1 MRLINSLF
9 GFLFLFTIIA
19 LPQDNFSL
27 RELFALNID
36 GNISTSAYI
45 LPDQQVFI
53 TSGDDGYLRQFD
65 LVSGKE
71 TSNLKISDSPIV
83 SSLVFENMLY
93 AVTTDKKL
101 HSVSLSP
108 FSLVGSSDI
117 NDSPSCLTA
126 GVSELFIGFDN
137 GSIKRYDLS
146 TKAFDS
152 LFISH
157 ISPVTAILRDPNKE
171 LLISAGTDNKI
182 KLYDL
187 SKRSEVGLLMGT
199 SNSKANSLA
208 LSSDGS
214 TLISAH
220 DDNML
225 KVWKMSESRQIKNIN
240 EHNSPVY
247 KVLFSHDNSFFV
259 SGGKDKILHIWN
271 GYSYKLMKSVSL
283 KEGELTSLSLSSDDK
298 YMLAGVAPN
307 IIKVFEVSNG
317 SNLIAGNLP
326 NSLKRS
332 NMTFSD
338 KIIIEITEP
347 KSSRGLKISGAG
359 NSLTVA
365 GRIISPSA
373 LNSLTINEQE
383 FDFASDYSF
392 SCKVNLALGEAKL
405 LIRAIDVNNN
415 YNEKEI
421 QISNDIAGNNSS
433 TDISQI
439 GTGSKFYAVLIGVDT
454 YKDSKIPTLS
464 NPTKDATNLRDI
476 LTKRYTFDKENVVL
490 LKNPSRAELLL
501 ALGNLR
507 KKITEEDNF
516 LIFYAGHGFWDR
528 DISQGYWL
536 PSDAEKDNRANWIS
550 NGDLR
555 DNIRGIKSKHTLLI
569 SDACFS
575 GGIFKTRAILDD
587 APPSV
592 NEVYK
597 MTSRKGMTS
606 GTLTEVP
613 DESPFLKYLVKRL
626 SDNNQKYLPAESL
639 FSSLKTAVINNS
651 KQVPQYG
658 EIQDAG
664 DEGGDFIFILKK

>member
-1 MRLINSLF
+1 MKLRNSLF
-9 GFLFLFTIIA
+9 VFFILFTVIA

-27 RELFALNID
+27 RELFALNT
-36 GNISTSAYI
+36 NSNVANSAYI

-53 TSGDDGYLRQFD
+53 TSGNDGYIRQFD
-65 LVSGKE
+65 LSSGKE
-71 TSNLKISDSPIV
+71 SSTLKISDSAII
-83 SSLVFENMLY
+83 SSLVYENVLY
-93 AVTTDKKL
+93 AVTTDRKL
-101 HSVSLSP
+101 HSVSLAP
-108 FSLVGSSDI
+108 FSIIASSDI
-117 NDSPSCLTA
+117 YDSPSCLA
-126 GVSELFIGFDN
+126 VGINELFIGFDN

-146 TKAFDS
+146 AKVFDS

-187 SKRSEVGLLMGT
+187 SKRSEVGSLMGT

-208 LSSDGS
+208 LSSDGT

-225 KVWKMSESRQIKNIN
+225 KIWNMSESRQIKNIN
-240 EHNSPVY
+240 EHNAPVY

-259 SGGKDKILHIWN
+259 SGGKDQILHIWN
-271 GYSYKLMKSVSL
+271 GYSYKLLKSVSL
-283 KEGELTSLSLSSDDK
+283 KEGELTSLSLSKDDK

-392 SCKVNLALGEAKL
+392 NCKVNLTLGEGKL
-405 LIRAIDVNNN
+405 LIRAVDVNNN

-433 TDISQI
+433 ADLSQV

-490 LKNPSRAELLL
+490 LKNPSRAELLI

-516 LIFYAGHGFWDR
+516 LIFYAGHGFWDK

>member
-1 MRLINSLF
+1 MRPVKYFIVF
-9 GFLFLFTIIA
+9 FFLSSVCA
-19 LPQDNFSL
+19 LAQDNFAL
-27 RELFALNID
+27 RELFALNI
-36 GNISTSAYI
+36 NSKVASSAFI
-45 LPDQQVFI
+45 VHGQQIFI
-53 TSGDDGYLRQFD
+53 TSGEDGYLRQFD
-65 LVSGKE
+65 LTSGKE
-71 TSNLKISDSPIV
+71 LTNLKISDSAVISSIIYENIV
-83 SSLVFENMLY
+83 Y
-93 AVTTDKKL
+93 AITADNKL
-101 HSVSLSP
+101 HSVSLTP
-108 FSLVGSSDI
+108 FSLVTTTDMY
-117 NDSPSCLTA
+117 DSPFCFNS
-126 GVSELFIGFDN
+126 GVNEIFIGFNN
-137 GSIKRYDLS
+137 GSIKRFDLT

-157 ISPVTAILRDPNKE
+157 ISPVTAMVRDPNKE
-171 LLISAGTDNKI
+171 LLISAGTDNQL

-199 SNSKANSLA
+199 SNSKANSLT

-214 TLISAH
+214 ILVSAH

-225 KVWKMSESRQIKNIN
+225 KIWRMSESRQIKNIN
-240 EHNSPVY
+240 EHNAPVY
-247 KVLFSHDNSFFV
+247 NVLFSHDNSFFV
-259 SGGKDKILHIWN
+259 SGGKDKILNVWN
-271 GYSYKLMKSVSL
+271 GDNYKLMKSVSL
-283 KEGELTSLSLSSDDK
+283 KEGELTSVSLSSDDK
-298 YMLAGVAPN
+298 YLLAGLSPN

-317 SNLIAGNLP
+317 SSLIAGNLP

-332 NMTFSD
+332 GMTLND

-359 NSLTVA
+359 NSITVA
-365 GRIISPSA
+365 GRIISPA
-373 LNSLTINEQE
+373 KLNSLTINEQE
-383 FDFASDYSF
+383 FEFASDYSF
-392 SCKVNLALGEAKL
+392 SGKVNLTLGEGKL
-405 LIRAIDVNNN
+405 LIRAIDINNN

-421 QISNDIAGNNSS
+421 SVSSEIAGNTSS
-433 TDISQI
+433 NDLSQV
-439 GTGSKFYAVLIGVDT
+439 GTGSKYYAILIGVDT
-454 YKDSKIPTLS
+454 YKDRKIPTLS

-490 LKNPSRAELLL
+490 LKNPSRAELLSE
-501 ALGNLR
+501 LGNLR

-516 LIFYAGHGFWDR
+516 LIFYAGHGFWDKE
-528 DISQGYWL
+528 ISQGYWL
-536 PSDAEKDNRANWIS
+536 PNDAEKDNRANWIS

-575 GGIFKTRAILDD
+575 GGIFKTRAILDG

-626 SDNNQKYLPAESL
+626 NDNNQKYLPTEAL